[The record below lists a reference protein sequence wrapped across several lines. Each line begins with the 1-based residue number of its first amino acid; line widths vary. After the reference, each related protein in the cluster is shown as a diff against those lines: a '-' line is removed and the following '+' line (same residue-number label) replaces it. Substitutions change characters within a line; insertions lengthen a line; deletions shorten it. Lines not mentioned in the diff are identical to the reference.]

1 METLTSKL
9 AIMAIIFG
17 SFCADSFFI
26 SLALVATGAII
37 GHFAG
42 WFKAKEGG
50 QQ

>member
-17 SFCADSFFI
+17 SFCDSFFI
-26 SLALVATGAII
+26 SLALIATGAII

-50 QQ
+50 AE